1 MGKRNGERNKAPF
14 RQRDRHLARD
24 RRVDLLKTRNAQ
36 LRAIRK
42 LEEGLRKER
51 SEA

>member
-1 MGKRNGERNKAPF
+1 MVKTKHGFEKPF
-14 RQRDRHLARD
+14 KNRDRHLARD
-24 RRVDLLKTRNAQ
+24 RRVDLLKTKNAQ

>member
-1 MGKRNGERNKAPF
+1 MVKRNDGNNKNPF
-14 RQRDRHLARD
+14 RSRYKHLARD